1 MKNTKTRLTSARVQ
15 LLRTRLPRQ
24 PGNTAPSRPGRP
36 RTPGGVVMFR
46 WVLRFLCTHR
56 EACKL
61 TVHKKVIVQDR
72 GAYKRKAGLLFGGG
86 TSEGARLNDNQIV
99 APRKAKAPTANE

>member
-1 MKNTKTRLTSARVQ
+1 MKNTKTRLSSARVQ

-56 EACKL
+56 EACKP

-72 GAYKRKAGLLFGGG
+72 GADKRKAGLLFGGG
-86 TSEGARLNDNQIV
+86 EIQRAPSLTIIRL
-99 APRKAKAPTANE
+99 